1 MGIKKLF
8 TFLYNND
15 LYKIYPYMNDL
26 IKDKN
31 LDKNKMLVGID
42 GNLYCYKYSH
52 SYDNMLLGF
61 YNQIIKFLSNGIYP
75 FYIFDGGTLIEKT
88 YTNIHRNNKKNINKN
103 KLNKI
108 DEDLKNGIIPHDEGS
123 IILRKKLVK
132 NSIKITSIEINKI
145 VELLDILNIPYLFS
159 KGEGEYLAVLLNNY
173 KIIDMFLS
181 DDTDPIPSGINYMIK
196 FHFNNVMYLD
206 ILDIHNKLELT
217 KEQLCD
223 FSILLGSDYAS
234 FMHGLNP
241 DELYKLIKK
250 HNNIETILDET
261 NIKISNQEID
271 NENKLS
277 IINLVTKLRN
287 IYMNSPENEKK
298 LFINPNSIITN
309 YNIISNN
316 TSNLDNINLLSNTVL
331 EFLDSFNTIM
341 SYDINNA
348 NNIDHIIR
356 QSNDLKGNIIKYIK
370 KKKFNI
376 KNIINYIKENINDI
390 TTEELSNIK
399 ISFTYL
405 NTFN

>member
-8 TFLYNND
+8 TFLNNND
-15 LYKIYPYMNDL
+15 IYKIYPYMNDL

-88 YTNIHRNNKKNINKN
+88 NTNIQRNNKKNINKN
-103 KLNKI
+103 KLEKI
-108 DEDLKNGIIPHDEGS
+108 EEELKNGTLHNDEES
-123 IILRKKLVK
+123 IILRKKLEK
-132 NSIKITSIEINKI
+132 NSIKITSNEINKI

-159 KGEGEYLAVLLNNY
+159 KGEGEYLAVLLNKYN
-173 KIIDMFLS
+173 IIDMFLS

-196 FHFNNVMYLD
+196 FHLNNVMYLD
-206 ILDIHNKLELT
+206 SIDIYNKLGLT

-223 FSILLGSDYAS
+223 FSILLGSDYAT
-234 FMHGLNP
+234 FIHGLNP

-250 HNNIETILDET
+250 YNNIETILNDT
-261 NIKISNQEID
+261 NIKISNQELDEERKI
-271 NENKLS
+271 S
-277 IINLVTKLRN
+277 MINLVTKLRN
-287 IYMNSPENEKK
+287 IYVNSPENEKK

-309 YNIISNN
+309 YNIISNTAN
-316 TSNLDNINLLSNTVL
+316 NLDNINLLSNTVL
-331 EFLDSFNTIM
+331 EFSDSFIKIL
-341 SYDINNA
+341 SYDIDNNSHT
-348 NNIDHIIR
+348 DHIKR
-356 QSNDLKGNIIKYIK
+356 ESNELKENIIKYIK
-370 KKKFNI
+370 SKKFNI
-376 KNIINYIKENINDI
+376 KNIINFLKENINDI